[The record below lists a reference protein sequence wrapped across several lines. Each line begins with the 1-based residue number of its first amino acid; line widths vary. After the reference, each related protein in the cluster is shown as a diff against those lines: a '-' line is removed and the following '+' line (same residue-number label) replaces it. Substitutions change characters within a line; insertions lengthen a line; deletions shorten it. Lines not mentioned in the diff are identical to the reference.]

1 MGVSPALARELARQT
16 RAVYEQATT
25 DLIRGIARQV
35 AAGADAADWQTRKL
49 ESMNALRREADEVM
63 TRLDDEV
70 PGTVEEAL
78 TSAYRQGTR
87 TASSEAARA
96 GITGGFGADADREGI
111 TRLLE
116 EALRPH
122 RQAILQIRRG
132 TLDAFDDAITTAAGR
147 VLTGTGTRRDAAR
160 SALGVLAD
168 KGITGYRD
176 ASGRQWDLASYAE
189 MATRTSAGHAAIEG
203 HMARL
208 TTLDAD
214 LVFVSDSPEECS
226 ICRPFEGRVL
236 SISGKTRGRLD
247 DGVTVLCSVTEARDA
262 GLYHPN
268 AILGDHSLE
277 AVGGVKGAVRAWY
290 EGPSIELTTASGVR
304 FTVSPNHPVFTTR
317 GWVAAERLRKGD
329 QLFQTA
335 DRGRGLDG
343 TEVHQALDHVVPR
356 VADQF
361 DALRSVG
368 SQASVPAASDHLHGD
383 GKFCQ
388 GEIDV
393 VVADPG
399 LLPVGDAQAVEDAG
413 DLILGRPGMELLG
426 LTGPGAPDLGLA
438 GVGGPV
444 RGALT
449 DWLTSSLEASQQGL
463 PADAEDPREVV
474 ARLPGAVAADELV
487 DVHRN
492 WFRGHAYDF
501 QTGFGAYFL
510 NGILVHNCT
519 HSQSIYLPGF
529 TDLPTDTADP
539 VDAGLREQQRAYER
553 RVRGW
558 KRRVEL
564 DEQVYGKQS
573 PEAKRTRQRLRG
585 THAEFKAWRD
595 KHDRRPVPGRTNLT
609 HR

>member
-16 RAVYEQATT
+16 RVVYEQATT

-49 ESMNALRREADEVM
+49 ESMSVLRREADEVM

-87 TASSEAARA
+87 TASAEAARA

-122 RQAILQIRRG
+122 RQAILQVRRG
-132 TLDAFDDAITTAAGR
+132 TLDAFDDAITRAAGR

-208 TTLDAD
+208 VSLDAD

-247 DGVTVLCSVTEARDA
+247 DGVTVLCSATEARDA
-262 GLYHPN
+262 GLYHP
-268 AILGDHSLE
+268 
-277 AVGGVKGAVRAWY
+277 
-290 EGPSIELTTASGVR
+290 
-304 FTVSPNHPVFTTR
+304 
-317 GWVAAERLRKGD
+317 
-329 QLFQTA
+329 
-335 DRGRGLDG
+335 
-343 TEVHQALDHVVPR
+343 
-356 VADQF
+356 
-361 DALRSVG
+361 
-368 SQASVPAASDHLHGD
+368 
-383 GKFCQ
+383 
-388 GEIDV
+388 
-393 VVADPG
+393 
-399 LLPVGDAQAVEDAG
+399 
-413 DLILGRPGMELLG
+413 
-426 LTGPGAPDLGLA
+426 
-438 GVGGPV
+438 
-444 RGALT
+444 
-449 DWLTSSLEASQQGL
+449 
-463 PADAEDPREVV
+463 
-474 ARLPGAVAADELV
+474 
-487 DVHRN
+487 
-492 WFRGHAYDF
+492 
-501 QTGFGAYFL
+501 
-510 NGILVHNCT
+510 NCT

-539 VDAGLREQQRAYER
+539 IDAGLREQQRAYER